1 MPTSHLPHTRAR
13 RRARTALGVLALLA
27 AATAGA
33 ALATPDD
40 QAPEPSATAHRP
52 TTTDRPTSGLPRQGA
67 ATTTGAG
74 RGTVVA
80 DRAPHRP
87 PGSAAGAEDDGAVH
101 GGVPVFDAHDAALVN
116 LDPALLG
123 ALREAATQARHDG
136 VEVQVNS
143 GWRSAAYQA
152 QLLREAV
159 ARYGSAAEA
168 ARWVATPQTSA
179 HVSGDAVDI
188 GPTAAASWMSRHGA
202 AFGLCRV
209 YRNEPWHFELRTGAQ
224 DHGCPA
230 LYADPTQ
237 DPRMHQ

>member
-1 MPTSHLPHTRAR
+1 M
-13 RRARTALGVLALLA
+13 ALGVLALLA
-27 AATAGA
+27 AAAAGA
-33 ALATPDD
+33 ALASSGDPTPD
-40 QAPEPSATAHRP
+40 PSATVRRP
-52 TTTDRPTSGLPRQGA
+52 STTTRPTSGMPRHGA
-67 ATTTGAG
+67 ATTGAG
-74 RGTVVA
+74 HGTVVA

-101 GGVPVFDAHDAALVN
+101 GGVSVFDAHDAAVVN
-116 LDPALLG
+116 LDPALLR
-123 ALREAATQARHDG
+123 ALRQAATQARHDG

-143 GWRSAAYQA
+143 GWRSAAHQA

-209 YRNEPWHFELRTGAQ
+209 YRNEPWHFELRPGAQ
-224 DHGCPA
+224 DRGCPA